1 MGKCPQKLNCVTGW
15 QVCPEQFCE
24 KVSSEALELLGDS
37 LDTLGHW
44 RYEGRKQLEH
54 THSTVFLCE
63 LAGRAQ

>member
-1 MGKCPQKLNCVTGW
+1 MGKGKGN
-15 QVCPEQFCE
+15 
-24 KVSSEALELLGDS
+24 VSSEALEFLGGF

-54 THSTVFLCE
+54 TYSTVFLCE